1 MTPTTHHLTAA
12 QLRELGAQAA
22 DDGIEIYEAT
32 IRAGLKEASLLE
44 FEAGY
49 FKRRFDLE
57 KAGAVLQVLWD
68 GIGRANP
75 IFINRP

>member
-1 MTPTTHHLTAA
+1 MQTPTSQMTAA

-22 DDGIEIYEAT
+22 NDGIEIYEAT
-32 IRAGLKEASLLE
+32 ISTGLKEAALLE

-57 KAGAVLQVLWD
+57 KTGAVLQVLWD
-68 GIGRANP
+68 GLGCAKP
-75 IFINRP
+75 V